1 MIEREE
7 MTLAKAFF
15 LLSCRHLS
23 SFVFHLSQVW
33 PGEAIGLLSPE
44 PLKTIAHNTLRT
56 TAPWTQTNSFC
67 NVYSQAARSGM
78 PLSEW
83 LPQLR
88 NTTVMANLV
97 VHWTPV
103 GGSVEVAGVVQVF
116 ADLMLQSITPIDAG
130 AGVDVDSSG
139 SDAHYLA
146 LFPLQFPTDV
156 QFSKLRGKGGF
167 LVSASWD
174 AASSVAAGSACFS
187 KDSPH
192 ERCRRASTTAGAAGT

>member
-1 MIEREE
+1 
-7 MTLAKAFF
+7 
-15 LLSCRHLS
+15 
-23 SFVFHLSQVW
+23 
-33 PGEAIGLLSPE
+33 
-44 PLKTIAHNTLRT
+44 
-56 TAPWTQTNSFC
+56 
-67 NVYSQAARSGM
+67 M

-116 ADLMLQSITPIDAG
+116 ADLMLQSITPIGAG
-130 AGVDVDSSG
+130 AGVGVDSSG

-174 AASSVAAGSACFS
+174 AASKTIAGSAELLS
-187 KDSPH
+187 VDGNP
-192 ERCRRASTTAGAAGT
+192 CRLLLPWMLAQQTIKVAVKSSGVTVATTVGKVYGSVLFPTTAGVSYTVAVENTAP